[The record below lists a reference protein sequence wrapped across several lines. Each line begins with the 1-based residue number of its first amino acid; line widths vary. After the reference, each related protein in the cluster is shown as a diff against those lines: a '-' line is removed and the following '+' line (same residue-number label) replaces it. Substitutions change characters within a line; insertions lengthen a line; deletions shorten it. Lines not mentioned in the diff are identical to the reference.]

1 MKIHAK
7 TPNPAPA
14 QGVLQRSCGGTCSGG
29 PAACTDC
36 QKKKPMQRSATGT
49 AAPATMPPVVHD
61 VLHSAGE
68 PLDASTRA
76 QLEPRFSTVLART
89 SPSPLRVATNALTVG
104 ASNTPFE
111 SEADSFA
118 DAISRAT
125 PAHDARFD
133 LGDVRIHTDARAA
146 EAARAVQAR
155 AWTVGN
161 HIAFDSGAYAPQTA
175 AGRRLL
181 AHELTHVV
189 QQTKEESS

>member
-7 TPNPAPA
+7 TPA

-36 QKKKPMQRSATGT
+36 QKKKPIQRSATG
-49 AAPATMPPVVHD
+49 AAPSTIPSAVHD

-76 QLEPRFSTVLART
+76 QLEPRFGVVFERA
-89 SPSPLRVATNALTVG
+89 SPSPLHVASSALTVG

-111 SEADSFA
+111 TEADHVA
-118 DAISRAT
+118 NEVAHAT
-125 PAHDARFD
+125 PAHEKRFD

-161 HIAFDSGAYAPQTA
+161 HIAFDRGAYAPHTA
-175 AGRRLL
+175 AGQRLL

-189 QQTKEESS
+189 QQTKDESE